1 MASKRSDVELR
12 VSSRAG
18 NARKDLAE
26 LNTEL
31 DKLVE
36 NQREQAQSSVL
47 ATRSLKQLSAEQ
59 QALSRIASELSRRE
73 GLIEKLIGKQSEVTA
88 AKNNINRIRQEL
100 AELLQI
106 RGNRTFLGDID
117 APIKRVRAELAAAE
131 RLFNKTAGGADK
143 LGESLSEIGVD
154 TTDLAG
160 SLRSVTG
167 SLERAQGATRQQ
179 VADIERLDRAQEEA
193 AASARKLREAQRFV
207 AEQQNRRQD
216 RRADAVAGFAGIEG
230 YQRQAAA
237 AAAATAAQE
246 RQAAAAQRVVGIN
259 ERFQAVLARNAAAQA
274 AYARQTQAAAAA
286 GGRAASTI
294 RGKTNATERNTAA
307 VRQNASAL
315 ALFNDVGRK
324 SLSTYQRLRG
334 ELLSMVVAYGGLFQ
348 AVNTVTQ
355 ALQVSQQRAAINAK
369 LLAAT
374 GNDTRRAAQAQT
386 FLREEAERLGFVF
399 DDLAKYYANFAIAGR
414 ANGLTT
420 AQVNRSF
427 SQAATILKG
436 LALSTADAD
445 GAFRAFEQIMSK
457 SRVTAEELRGQLGER
472 IPGVVKAFGDALGLT
487 VKEVDDYLREGRGT
501 IADFLK
507 LLEAQAAQY
516 EEAARL
522 QSLTVFSDINRLRT
536 AYNDFLQ
543 LFIEGEA
550 SEELRTVVNQLTE
563 MLKGAEGKAFA
574 QALGSAFA
582 DLLRVLQFVIANFE
596 TLIALAKL
604 AFAVLAAKAVTD
616 VIMSFWAFGSGVLAV
631 GRGLLVYTRN
641 ARAAAAAGTALT
653 AVQRGLLLL
662 LGPAGVAV
670 AALATGLYALGRAY
684 FEAEKRAKDFAAAAD
699 AAFEAK
705 TAAQAQ
711 DSLPGLRESLE
722 AAEARLARLRKM
734 QEETNR
740 ANSIMATALGLSPAA
755 MSAIRTAS
763 GLLGVTPFEGAIK
776 QEEARVASARTL
788 LRLAQHKVEVFGE
801 QEAAADALAAKEEQ
815 AAADAAK
822 RALEAD
828 AAREAARKAAADAA
842 KRDAEDERKRKAAQA
857 AEDARANAQRALQRT
872 ILDLDQQIFD
882 ARIDGE
888 ARTVAQIEE
897 NYQLSLA
904 QIEAKLAELNLG
916 IDAERQRAS
925 TVGGAGGISAADLA
939 LVDAARQRV
948 ELFGQALRAQAAT
961 LAQTTKITLAEK
973 NINNLIAERDA
984 KIAASNA
991 LVEAGVRTEVE
1002 GRRAALALQQQYAPL
1017 IIQNVNELI
1026 LAFERLR
1033 TENPDLFASLGGDR
1047 FLAGMQQ
1054 LRTEASLM
1062 KTEFQLIGENIGG
1075 QLAQGAANA
1084 FGVLAE
1090 GLANAIS
1097 GAGSLGDAFRSAG
1110 DAVLNFVADF
1120 LVNIGKA
1127 IIQALILRAIM
1138 NAINNKSGGYTDA
1151 VFGVLGGS
1159 NHDGGIVG
1167 QDGKARWMPAD
1178 AFKRAKRFHEGGLPG
1193 LRPNEVPTILERG
1206 EEVLTAGDPRHV
1218 SNGGKNGAAVP
1229 NTTIIN
1235 TIDAPSVVEAGL
1247 ASKVGT
1253 RVLVNAIQ
1261 ANRQQIRTAL
1271 GV

>member
-699 AAFEAK
+699 AAFESK

-722 AAEARLARLRKM
+722 AAEARLARLREM
-734 QEETNR
+734 QEESGRTGFISP
-740 ANSIMATALGLSPAA
+740 ATTTALRTVAGLV
-755 MSAIRTAS
+755 
-763 GLLGVTPFEGAIK
+763 GVTPLEDAVK
-776 QEEARVASARTL
+776 LEEARVASARTL
-788 LRLAQHKVEVFGE
+788 LRLAQRKVEVFGE